1 MHIIA
6 YLIEYNRYISIIGI
20 GVVIALA
27 TLFSHDKKAIN
38 VRLVIQALL
47 LQCAIGIAVL
57 KTALGVWLVAAVAA
71 GVNGLYACAD
81 HGIVFLFGNLANVQS
96 PWGFVFAI
104 RVLPVMIFFGAL
116 TALLFHWG
124 IIQRAV
130 GAINMLLR
138 PLLGTSG
145 PETVCAVANSFLGPT
160 ESPLLI
166 RSYLAGMTK
175 SQLFVVMVSGMAT
188 ISGAILAVYA
198 AMGISATH
206 MLAASVMSIPGS
218 IMIAKI
224 IYPDTG
230 KEHDDGTVRVTHE
243 SRAANS
249 FDAIATGTTDGLHL
263 AMNVAAMLVAFLSLL
278 ALTNYGLGWVS
289 ELVNSVLHACGS
301 SYALPVVTLDI
312 LFSYFL
318 FPFGFLL
325 GFSGHDM
332 FAAGQLLG
340 IKVAVN
346 ELIAYKTMLTLHVA
360 PRTIDIMT
368 YALCGFSNFSSI
380 GIQIG
385 GIGALVPEKRHWL
398 TELGLYA
405 VLAGTLSNVLTALIA
420 SVLL

>member
-1 MHIIA
+1 MPIVA
-6 YLIEYNRYISIIGI
+6 YLIEYNRYISVMGI

-27 TLFSHDKKAIN
+27 ALFSHDKKAIN
-38 VRLVIQALL
+38 VRLIIQALL

-81 HGIVFLFGNLANVQS
+81 QGIVFLFGNLANVQS

-104 RVLPVMIFFGAL
+104 RVLPVMVFFGAL

-124 IIQRAV
+124 IIQRVV
-130 GAINMLLR
+130 GCINMLLR

-198 AMGISATH
+198 AMGIPATH

-224 IYPDTG
+224 IYPESD
-230 KEHDDGTVRVTHE
+230 KEHHNGTVRVTHE

-249 FDAIATGTTDGLHL
+249 FDAIATGTTDGLKL

-278 ALTNYGLGWVS
+278 ALANYGLSWMG
-289 ELVNSVLHACGS
+289 ELINSALRAVGASCV
-301 SYALPVVTLDI
+301 LPVVTLDL
-312 LFSYFL
+312 LFSYLL

-360 PRTIDIMT
+360 PRTMDIMT